1 MVVNIAL
8 LGLVERSMQTCRV
21 EPEHHAGLEL
31 PGLGIDV
38 AFAADIGLD
47 AGEVLDVGDLVELF

>member
-1 MVVNIAL
+1 
-8 LGLVERSMQTCRV
+8 
-21 EPEHHAGLEL
+21 LEL